1 MDARVTDALGV
12 AQERTLAQL
21 IGRGVPAE
29 HPPDLGA
36 RLRDEIEDGLR
47 SAGVEA
53 EGEPIWLGK
62 HRLNDRDRC
71 EGLLHAV
78 MAQERPPFQ
87 HSARTAAGALF
98 HAAIEIDVA
107 TEREFDP
114 RSLSERGARRL
125 ADGDGAFGAYWEQLD
140 VVDRAALVAD
150 AGRHLALFRDSFP
163 PILREWAPQTE
174 LNIRPRL
181 LHGRVVLA
189 GTPDLVLGTRRRLV
203 IDFKSGRAWPE
214 HAEDMRF
221 YALILVL
228 RSGVAPYRVATFFLD
243 SGEWQA
249 EDVTEETLRHAS
261 ARVVRAAAAAARAQA
276 TIDPDLNPGYHC
288 GRCPRRLTCPA
299 LNTGEDDEGSVAG

>member
-1 MDARVTDALGV
+1 MHAQAAETLGA

-21 IGRGVPAE
+21 IGRGEPAGLA
-29 HPPDLGA
+29 PDLSV
-36 RLRDEIEDGLR
+36 RLQGELEDGLIA
-47 SAGVEA
+47 AGVDP
-53 EGEPIWLGK
+53 EGDPVWLGK

-78 MAQERPPFQ
+78 MAEERAPFQ

-107 TEREFDP
+107 TERELDP
-114 RSLSERGARRL
+114 RSLSERGATRL
-125 ADGDGAFGAYWEQLD
+125 SEGDAAFGAYWEGLD
-140 VVDRAALVAD
+140 VVDRATLVAA
-150 AGRHLALFRDSFP
+150 AGRHLVLFRDSFP
-163 PILREWAPQTE
+163 PILRQWAPQSE
-174 LNIRPRL
+174 LNVRARL
-181 LHGRVVLA
+181 LKGRVVLA

-221 YALILVL
+221 YALLLLL
-228 RSGVAPYRVATFFLD
+228 RSGIAPYRVATFFLD

-261 ARVVRAAAAAARAQA
+261 GRVVRTAAAAANGQARLEP
-276 TIDPDLNPGYHC
+276 TLNPGLHC
-288 GRCPRRLTCPA
+288 GRCPRRSTCPA
-299 LNTGEDDEGSVAG
+299 VAQPDHSP